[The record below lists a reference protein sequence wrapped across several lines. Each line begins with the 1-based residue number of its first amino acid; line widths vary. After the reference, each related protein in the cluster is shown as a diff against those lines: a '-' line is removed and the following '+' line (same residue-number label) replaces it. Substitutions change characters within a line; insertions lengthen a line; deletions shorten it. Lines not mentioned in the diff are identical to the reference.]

1 MTLLK
6 SFLITVPVLLFTGCT
21 DCFPPTYTSDK
32 SIVFVKGT
40 PYLVPHG
47 ALFNTTPIAED
58 VTVNDYHIYG
68 KIPCKK
74 GDLIW
79 ISPKIATAL
88 KETYRVN
95 GADAFSYAYGEAI
108 RTHHMGCARALSQS
122 EYAYY
127 QTKYGL

>member
-6 SFLITVPVLLFTGCT
+6 SFLILLSILLLTGCS
-21 DCFPPTYTSDK
+21 DCFPPNNTSKK

-40 PYLVPHG
+40 PYLIPYG
-47 ALFNTTPIAED
+47 ALFNTIPIAED
-58 VTVNDYHIYG
+58 VTVKDYRVYS
-68 KIPCKK
+68 KLPCKK
-74 GDLIW
+74 GDLTW
-79 ISPKIATAL
+79 ISPSTADTL
-88 KETYRVN
+88 KEIYRTD

-127 QTKYGL
+127 QTHYGL